1 MAKYKGDK
9 KISQKLWRQATE
21 SRLRLLRGGP
31 KVESYGGMEKATS
44 RLRLRAAHRGI
55 AVHPAVASTKVS
67 RSARRGR
74 NLAKRAPLRSLAS
87 KETTIGRGT
96 STTNVAKSFA
106 KTTGKHFAK
115 FASTGAGKAI
125 GTVAKR
131 AGPIGLAYG
140 AVSGAVSI
148 AKAGYHGAKA
158 ISAHRDLDVMK
169 KKSKSKYGTLA
180 AAARTRRKMTGN
192 PSH

>member
-1 MAKYKGDK
+1 MAKYKGSK

-67 RSARRGR
+67 RSARRGQ

-87 KETTIGRGT
+87 KESGIKTAGR
-96 STTNVAKSFA
+96 SNVAKSFA
-106 KTTGKHFAK
+106 KATGKHFAK
-115 FASTGAGKAI
+115 FATSGAGKAI
-125 GTVAKR
+125 STVAKR

-140 AVSGAVSI
+140 AVAGAISI
-148 AKAGYHGAKA
+148 GKAGYQGAKA
-158 ISAHRDLDVMK
+158 VSAYRDLDIAK

-180 AAARTRRKMTGN
+180 AAARTRKEMTGN
-192 PSH
+192 PYH